1 LNERPDFLP
10 KGSGPLKEV
19 FEMERRVILPGERIA
34 EGRISAPNTYYD
46 GAATYA
52 AVIGMVDEEGRYL
65 PLENRYRPAVGDV
78 VVGMVTDVRHAG
90 FEVDLNLPHGGFI
103 PTRDVRLTLQLGDF
117 VICKVKSVNE
127 VGDVD
132 LGEVRRLPKGKIV
145 EFPSAKV
152 PRLIGKKS
160 SMITLLKDYTG
171 GDIMVGNNGYVWI
184 SEKSDMPLL
193 LKAIKMIERKAHK
206 HGLTDE
212 IGNFLKSEAG
222 DRVKPRPPEAEG
234 QETRGGE
241 AETQGEG
248 SEYEMK
254 GEEYVQQ

>member
-1 LNERPDFLP
+1 
-10 KGSGPLKEV
+10 
-19 FEMERRVILPGERIA
+19 MEKRIVLPGDKIA
-34 EGRISAPNTYYD
+34 EGKVNAPNTYFD
-46 GAATYA
+46 GISTYA
-52 AVIGMVDEEGRYL
+52 AVVGMMDDDGRYI
-65 PLENRYRPAVGDV
+65 PLENRYRPVVSDV

-90 FEVDLNLPHGGFI
+90 YEVDLNLPQGGFI

-152 PRLIGKKS
+152 PRLIGRKS
-160 SMITLLKDYTG
+160 SMLSLLKTYTG
-171 GDIMVGNNGYVWI
+171 GDLMVGNNGYVWM

-206 HGLTDE
+206 SGLTDE
-212 IGNFLKSEAG
+212 IASFLRSQKG
-222 DRVKPRPPEAEG
+222 DIVPEESPAE
-234 QETRGGE
+234 EN
-241 AETQGEG
+241 
-248 SEYEMK
+248 YEEITK
-254 GEEYVQQ
+254 